1 MFARSL
7 PVSIA
12 VHLAALVCVFVVPLI
27 APVVVLSVPASPL
40 PPYIK
45 AAAIPPPPAPPP
57 SSTASRVAR
66 TTAITAAPTRAPMAI
81 LPEVARPMTSSVI
94 TDPFAATGPPADAGG
109 LGDVASSVDVPVL
122 PPPPPPPRPV
132 RVGEL
137 LVAPRKLVDVR
148 PVYPDIARG
157 ARVEGTVVLEAVL
170 DRSGRVSQVRVT
182 QSSPLLDQAAVDAV
196 RRWQY
201 SPSMLHGQPVDVLM
215 TITITFK
222 LQQ

>member
-12 VHLAALVCVFVVPLI
+12 VHLGVLVLVFIVPLA
-27 APVVVLSVPASPL
+27 APVVLSVPASPL
-40 PPYIK
+40 PPFIN

-57 SSTASRVAR
+57 PSANRMTPTASTSVAP
-66 TTAITAAPTRAPMAI
+66 TAAPPAI
-81 LPEVARPMTSSVI
+81 LPEVEHANTPSAI
-94 TDPFAATGPPADAGG
+94 ADPFGVIGGPIDTGG
-109 LGDVASSVDVPVL
+109 LGVVTKPIDVPA
-122 PPPPPPPRPV
+122 PPPAPRATGPV

-148 PVYPDIARG
+148 PVYPEIARA
-157 ARVEGTVVLEAVL
+157 ARVEGTVILEAVL
-170 DRSGRVSQVRVT
+170 DRRGRVSQVRVAK
-182 QSSPLLDQAAVDAV
+182 SSPLLDQAAVDAV
-196 RRWQY
+196 RQWQY
-201 SPSMLHGQPVDVLM
+201 SPSTLHGQPVEVLM

>member
-12 VHLAALVCVFVVPLI
+12 VHLSALVCVLVVPLI
-27 APVVVLSVPASPL
+27 APVDVLSVPASPL

-45 AAAIPPPPAPPP
+45 AAAVPPPPAPPP
-57 SSTASRVAR
+57 SSTAGRVAR
-66 TTAITAAPTRAPMAI
+66 TTPITAAPTVAPTTI
-81 LPEVARPMTSSVI
+81 LPEVARPMTSSVM
-94 TDPFAATGPPADAGG
+94 TDPFAQAGPPADAGG
-109 LGDVASSVDVPVL
+109 LGEVTRSVDVPLL
-122 PPPPPPPRPV
+122 PLPPPPPRPV
-132 RVGEL
+132 RVAEL

-148 PVYPDIARG
+148 PVYPDIARN

-170 DRSGRVSQVRVT
+170 DRTGRVSQVRVT

-201 SPSMLHGQPVDVLM
+201 SPSTLHGQPVEVLM
-215 TITITFK
+215 TVTITFK